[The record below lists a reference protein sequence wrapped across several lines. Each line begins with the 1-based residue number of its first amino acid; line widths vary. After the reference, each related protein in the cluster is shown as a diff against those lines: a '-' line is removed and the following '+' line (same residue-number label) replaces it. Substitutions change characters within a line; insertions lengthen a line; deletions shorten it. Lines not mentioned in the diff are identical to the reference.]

1 MTLYRDILGQSLK
14 SAWRNKY
21 LWFFGLFA
29 ALLGNAGEFEL
40 LFRGFNGKTGTFFPG
55 LERLGETGIF
65 SLQIFKSLAQLSRQ
79 DPFSLFLALGVLL
92 LIVLVS
98 LFLLWMSVTSQVA
111 LVHSAGKI
119 RANKNHNFKE
129 SLNVGIKKFWP
140 VFGLNIIF
148 KIAVYALFIIL
159 SLPIISS
166 LGKVD
171 FALSS
176 SLYIVSF
183 VLFIPVSMI
192 FSFIIKYAIAFVVI
206 KEAGFLQAIKQG
218 WKLFVKNWLV
228 SLEMAFLLFFINFL
242 VGAALIL
249 VFLIV
254 SIPFFFMALV
264 FAKLSFLFNFWA
276 MVMIATMIYIIFIV
290 LTGSFLSAFQ
300 VTSWTGLFI
309 ELVSRGGVSKLVR
322 VFGKE

>member
-14 SAWRNKY
+14 SAWHNKY

-40 LFRGFNGKTGTFFPG
+40 LFRGFSGKTNAFFPG

-65 SLQIFKSLAQLSRQ
+65 SWQIFESLAQLSRQ

-92 LIVLVS
+92 LIVLIS
-98 LFLLWMSVTSQVA
+98 LFLMWLAITSQVA
-111 LVHSAGKI
+111 LVHSAGKM
-119 RANKNHNFKE
+119 RANKKHNFKE
-129 SLNVGIKKFWP
+129 SLNIGTKKFWP
-140 VFGLNIIF
+140 VFGLNVVF
-148 KIAVYALFIIL
+148 KIAVYALFIVL

-166 LGKVD
+166 MGKVD

-176 SLYIVSF
+176 LLYIVSF
-183 VLFIPVSMI
+183 ILFIPISII

-206 KEAGFLQAIKQG
+206 KEAGFLIAIKQG

-249 VFLIV
+249 VFLII
-254 SIPFFFMALV
+254 SIPFFFMALL
-264 FAKLSFLFNFWA
+264 FAKFAFIFNFWA
-276 MVMIATMIYIIFIV
+276 MVMIATVIYIVFIV

-300 VTSWTGLFI
+300 ITSWTSLFV
-309 ELVSRGGVSKLVR
+309 ELVSRGGVSKLIR

>member
-14 SAWRNKY
+14 SAWHNKY

-40 LFRGFNGKTGTFFPG
+40 LFRGFNGKTNAFFPG
-55 LERLGETGIF
+55 LERLSETGIF

-79 DPFSLFLALGVLL
+79 DPFSLFLALGILL
-92 LIVLVS
+92 LIVLIS
-98 LFLLWMSVTSQVA
+98 LFLMWLAITSQVA
-111 LVHSAGKI
+111 LVNSAGKM
-119 RANKNHNFKE
+119 RANKKHNFKE
-129 SLNVGIKKFWP
+129 SLNVGTKKFWP
-140 VFGLNIIF
+140 VFGLNIVF
-148 KIAVYALFIIL
+148 KIAVYVLFIVL

-171 FALSS
+171 LALSS

-183 VLFIPVSMI
+183 ILFIPISII

-206 KEAGFLQAIKQG
+206 KEVGFFGAIMQG

-249 VFLIV
+249 VFLII
-254 SIPFFFMALV
+254 SIPFFFMALL
-264 FAKLSFLFNFWA
+264 FAKFAFIFNFWA
-276 MVMIATMIYIIFIV
+276 MVMVATVVYIIFIV

-300 VTSWTGLFI
+300 VTSWTSLFI
-309 ELVSRGGVSKLVR
+309 ELVSRGGVSKLIR
-322 VFGKE
+322 IFGKE

>member
-14 SAWRNKY
+14 SAWHNKY

-40 LFRGFNGKTGTFFPG
+40 LFRGFNGKTNAFFPG
-55 LERLGETGIF
+55 LERLSETGIF

-98 LFLLWMSVTSQVA
+98 LFLMWLAITSQVA
-111 LVHSAGKI
+111 LVHSAGRM
-119 RANKNHNFKE
+119 RANKKHNFKE
-129 SLNVGIKKFWP
+129 SLNVGTKKFWP
-140 VFGLNIIF
+140 VFGLNIVF
-148 KIAVYALFIIL
+148 RVAVYTLFIVL

-171 FALSS
+171 LALSS

-183 VLFIPVSMI
+183 ILFIPISII

-206 KEAGFLQAIKQG
+206 KEVGFLRAITQG

-249 VFLIV
+249 VFLII
-254 SIPFFFMALV
+254 SIPFFFMALL
-264 FAKLSFLFNFWA
+264 FAKFAFIFNFWA
-276 MVMIATMIYIIFIV
+276 MVMVATVVYIVFIV

-300 VTSWTGLFI
+300 ITSWTSLFV
-309 ELVSRGGVSKLVR
+309 ELVSRGGVSKLIR

>member
-40 LFRGFNGKTGTFFPG
+40 LFRGFNGKTATFFPG
-55 LERLGETGIF
+55 LERLSETGIF
-65 SLQIFKSLAQLSRQ
+65 SFQIFKSLGQLSRQ

-98 LFLLWMSVTSQVA
+98 LFLLWLAITSQVA
-111 LVHSAGKI
+111 LVHSAGKM
-119 RANKNHNFKE
+119 RANKKHNFKE
-129 SLNVGIKKFWP
+129 SLNIGTKKFWP

-148 KIAVYALFIIL
+148 KIAVYALFIVL

-166 LGKVD
+166 MGKVD

-183 VLFIPVSMI
+183 ILFIPISII

-206 KEAGFLQAIKQG
+206 KEAGFLIAIKQG

-249 VFLIV
+249 VFLII
-254 SIPFFFMALV
+254 SIPFFFMALL
-264 FAKLSFLFNFWA
+264 FAKFAFIFNFWA
-276 MVMIATMIYIIFIV
+276 MVMIATVVYIIFIV

-300 VTSWTGLFI
+300 ITSWTSLFV
-309 ELVSRGGVSKLVR
+309 ELVSRGGVSKLIR
-322 VFGKE
+322 IFGKE